1 MIYAVSNF
9 GAALS
14 GALNLMPDKEGGQL
28 CKTRNTSSDEQGPT
42 PALQHSSWLVRG
54 EGTDVITLLQE
65 SPHIA
70 KLPRAR
76 EARQLLYI
84 LVFLSGRKPLF
95 LSLLNLYKISVAHS
109 CFKRNL

>member
-9 GAALS
+9 GAVLL

-28 CKTRNTSSDEQGPT
+28 CEAQNTSSDEQGPT

-65 SPHIA
+65 SPQ
-70 KLPRAR
+70 KLPLAR

-84 LVFLSGRKPLF
+84 PVFLSGRKLLF
-95 LSLLNLYKISVAHS
+95 VSLLKLYKISVAHS

>member
-1 MIYAVSNF
+1 MIYAVSKF

-28 CKTRNTSSDEQGPT
+28 CKAQNTSSDEQGPT

-54 EGTDVITLLQE
+54 EGTDVTTLLQE
-65 SPHIA
+65 SPQ
-70 KLPRAR
+70 KLPLAR

-84 LVFLSGRKPLF
+84 LVFLSGRKLLF